1 MSEERFPEAFRAEAR
16 AHAARY
22 AGADDRRAALE
33 LACTVAL
40 FALGMA
46 AFPHA
51 AGLARRGAAALH
63 HGVTAR
69 AAFALAGGLLLAG
82 LVALVQVAI
91 FIRTFLI
98 NHDLLHGS
106 FLKSRAASRVAALLT
121 GTLSFAAPSV
131 WKREHD
137 RHHRDSNNLDLEQD
151 GQTASWTVERYLAA
165 PRWHRRAYF
174 ALNVPWTTYTVLPIA
189 YFFGF
194 MRVKARW
201 YENVLAAALLAS
213 VWATGRL
220 GYFLATFTVAAIV
233 GFYLFHLQHTFPG
246 VYKRRTAGWDFFENA
261 MLGSSF
267 LELPRGRVVGRVVRW
282 FSYGVECHHVHHLNP
297 RVPGYRLARCHDEGA
312 RLFEACPRVTL
323 LGGLRTLHASLYDER
338 RDRLASVSDFPL

>member
-1 MSEERFPEAFRAEAR
+1 VTQFDEAFRAEAR
-16 AHAARY
+16 AHAARF

-33 LACTVAL
+33 LACTVGL
-40 FALGMA
+40 FVVGMA
-46 AFPHA
+46 AFPRA
-51 AGLARRGAAALH
+51 SGLARAGFAAARH
-63 HGVTAR
+63 DATPR
-69 AAFALAGGLLLAG
+69 ALAVLAASVALAG
-82 LVALVQVAI
+82 LVAAVQVAI
-91 FIRTFLI
+91 FIRTFLL
-98 NHDLLHGS
+98 NHDLCHGS
-106 FLKSRAASRVAALLT
+106 FFSSRAASRFASLVT
-121 GTLSFAAPSV
+121 GTISCASPSV

-165 PRWHRRAYF
+165 PKWHRRAYW
-174 ALNVPWTTYTVLPIA
+174 ALNVPWTTYSVLPLA

-201 YENVLAAALLAS
+201 YENAVAAVFFAS
-213 VWATGRL
+213 LWATGRL
-220 GYFLATFTVAAIV
+220 AYFFATFTIAAIV

-246 VYKRRTAGWDFFENA
+246 VYKRRTASWDFFENA
-261 MLGSSF
+261 MLGSSY
-267 LELPRGRVVGRVVRW
+267 LVLPGGPLVGRIVRW

-323 LGGLRTLHASLYDER
+323 LGGLRTVHASLWDEQR
-338 RDRLASVSDFPL
+338 ARLASVRDYGP